1 MAFIKNIIFDLGGV
15 LLNIDYKK
23 TEKAFNDLGVVNFKD
38 MYAQFTA
45 DKLFESLETGHINEE
60 NFYECMT
67 ERGVKPLQIKEVQ
80 NAWNAM
86 LLDFRMESLH
96 FLETLEGQYKL
107 YLLSN
112 TNAIHKAAFDTLFT
126 AQTGFLEIEK
136 YFTKTYYSHLIG
148 LRKPHTEIYDFVLND
163 AGIIAGET
171 LFIDD
176 SINNIE
182 SAAQIGILTHLLKPG
197 EKIEDLVY

>member
-1 MAFIKNIIFDLGGV
+1 MAAIKNIIFDLGGV

-23 TEKAFNDLGVVNFKD
+23 TEKAFSDLGVVNFKD

-45 DKLFESLETGHINEE
+45 DKLFESLETGHINEG
-60 NFYECMT
+60 NFYEFMT
-67 ERGVKPLQIKEVQ
+67 ERGVRTLEIKEVQ

-86 LLDFRMESLH
+86 LLDFRMESLY
-96 FLETLEGQYKL
+96 FLETLADKYKL

-126 AQTGFLEIEK
+126 AQTGIPEIEK

-148 LRKPHTEIYDFVLND
+148 LRKPHPEIYDFILND

-182 SAAQIGILTHLLKPG
+182 SAAQTGIHTHLLKPG